1 VARNE
6 ELKTKGR
13 VKNWKSGGK
22 YTPKRR
28 VCFFCTGK
36 IASIDYKNVTVLG
49 NYVSDRGKIEP
60 RRRTGTCARH
70 QRALAVAI
78 KRARHL
84 AMLPVASGH
93 LNRLG
98 EFSSLNYAVP
108 EKAVAKQPEPETA
121 PAAVQAEEEVKGS

>member
-1 VARNE
+1 MAKTE
-6 ELKTKGR
+6 EPKTKGR

-36 IASIDYKNVTVLG
+36 IAEIDYKNITVLG
-49 NYVSDRGKIEP
+49 NYISDRGKIEP

-84 AMLPVASGH
+84 ALLPFASGH

-108 EKAVAKQPEPETA
+108 EPEAARQPEPETVPVTA
-121 PAAVQAEEEVKGS
+121 PTGEEVKDS